1 MIVEMEAA
9 SFIGSLLKMRISPNR
24 ALGTYLLLVLLLL
37 DFLLFLYLLAVSID
51 SNYLHFVSFLRFP
64 FTLYYRPVP
73 SYACSGKQSVWDF
86 FSGKESTMTS
96 ERRLIKCLSPFPFFS
111 TTTTTTTTTTKTT
124 TTAAAAC
131 KLCFHAV
138 HLYVSSCRK
147 ALSIV
152 S

>member
-64 FTLYYRPVP
+64 FHIIL
-73 SYACSGKQSVWDF
+73 
-86 FSGKESTMTS
+86 
-96 ERRLIKCLSPFPFFS
+96 
-111 TTTTTTTTTTKTT
+111 
-124 TTAAAAC
+124 
-131 KLCFHAV
+131 
-138 HLYVSSCRK
+138 
-147 ALSIV
+147 
-152 S
+152 